1 MAEEVGRRLAGL
13 LRKRLAQKLDVVHAV
28 DAKEAEIVAQFAPRS
43 GGPKRR
49 KEPETQG
56 THLAPGLGALLVAVA
71 EANLPAA
78 ANRRAQTSKI
88 EGHRHPAHVFRAPS
102 RSTC

>member
-49 KEPETQG
+49 IEPETQG
-56 THLAPGLGALLVAVA
+56 TNLGPGLGALLVAVE
-71 EANLPAA
+71 EANFLTA
-78 ANRRAQTSKI
+78 ANRPAQTSKI
-88 EGHRHPAHVFRAPS
+88 ERPRHPAHVFRRP
-102 RSTC
+102 